1 MTRGTLVVP
10 KRRTSL
16 VKPVTEANLAIVAS
30 VTNAPARA
38 RERHLPAATLP
49 ERLEDRRGWSALSA
63 AIHILIVVLLVW
75 PWARHNDPVIERPQG
90 AGGPGPAGGGG
101 GGHRGTGG
109 QDRVRY
115 VKAAP
120 PPAPTPPPKPVPQQV
135 AIKPP
140 QPKPE
145 IVPPPQVKP
154 PEPQVQEAKAEL
166 KPMEISKAADPI
178 APSPGVGGGTGSD
191 GTNGSGPGRGGGVG
205 AGIGTG
211 RGSGIG
217 PGTGGGNQANY
228 PPTPTELFIP
238 PLPMPDKVR
247 GFHLVAEFDIDSTGK
262 VMGMNFTHT
271 RDGGYNRRLEE
282 VLNSFK
288 FRPGTKPDGTP
299 VRMKAQIVYDF

>member
-1 MTRGTLVVP
+1 MP
-10 KRRTSL
+10 
-16 VKPVTEANLAIVAS
+16 AQ
-30 VTNAPARA
+30 PARP
-38 RERHLPAATLP
+38 RERHLPAAMLP
-49 ERLEDRRGWSALSA
+49 ERFEDRRGWGLVSA
-63 AIHILIVVLLVW
+63 AIHALIIILLVF
-75 PWARHNDPVIERPQG
+75 PFATHTGIVIERPQG

-109 QDRVRY
+109 QDRVHY
-115 VKAAP
+115 IKVAP
-120 PPAPTPPPKPVPQQV
+120 PPEPTPQPKPVPQQV

-166 KPMEISKAADPI
+166 KPMDIPKAADPI
-178 APSPGVGGGTGSD
+178 APMPGVGGGTGAD

-247 GFHLVAEFDIDSTGK
+247 GFHLVAEYDVDENGK
-262 VMGMNFTHT
+262 VVNFTFTPT

-282 VLNSFK
+282 VLKSFK

-299 VRMKAQIVYDF
+299 IRMKAQIIYDF